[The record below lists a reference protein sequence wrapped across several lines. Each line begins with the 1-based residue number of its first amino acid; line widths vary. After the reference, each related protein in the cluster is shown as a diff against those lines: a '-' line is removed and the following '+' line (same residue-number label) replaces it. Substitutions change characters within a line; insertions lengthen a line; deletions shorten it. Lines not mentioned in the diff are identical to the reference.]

1 MSAGKTHLWY
11 KFRQCVCMRV
21 RMIIVS
27 CRRPFAVR
35 PLLLLLAGIRSK
47 IVPPSQYTHHN
58 RLLYPLLRFKTL
70 PNAYRI
76 NVRTRG
82 TSSISTLRPNLT
94 RVSCCTLYEA
104 MLILETP
111 DTLTS
116 TYCSRNT
123 TLWKL
128 TYAAPKFEWSIRDTF
143 RTFVFFFN

>member
-1 MSAGKTHLWY
+1 
-11 KFRQCVCMRV
+11 MRV

-128 TYAAPKFEWSIRDTF
+128 HQNSSETYVIRFAHSFFSLIEKRAGKIF
-143 RTFVFFFN
+143 RNMHR